1 MNGGGSHARCWSV
14 NSNHRLFY
22 EPPKLTDNA
31 KFGPLKIFY
40 IRALLLRC

>member
-1 MNGGGSHARCWSV
+1 MNGRGSHARCWSITC
-14 NSNHRLFY
+14 RLFY